1 MQLLEAFIT
10 IDSLSLIYIINYCRR
25 KKKMKEIRIHGR
37 GGQGSVTAAELL
49 AVAAFEDGKYS
60 QAFPAFGVE
69 RRGAPV
75 TAFVRLDDKPIRL
88 RSQIYEPDYVIVQDA
103 TLVDVVD
110 VARGTKPEGFILI
123 NTEKSPEHFKMETK
137 ASIKTLDATKLA
149 MDFIGKPIVNTT
161 LIGAFAGV
169 SGLIRPESIKNA
181 VMERFPGKV
190 GEKNAAAIQAA
201 YDMMEAQR

>member
-1 MQLLEAFIT
+1 
-10 IDSLSLIYIINYCRR
+10 
-25 KKKMKEIRIHGR
+25 MKEIRIHGR

-88 RSQIYEPDYVIVQDA
+88 RSQIYEPDYVIVQDV
-103 TLVDVVD
+103 TLVDVVN
-110 VARGTKPEGFILI
+110 VAAGTKPDGFILI
-123 NTEKSPEHFKMETK
+123 NTEKNPESFTLDTK
-137 ASIKTLDATKLA
+137 APIKTLDATKLA
-149 MDFIGKPIVNTT
+149 MEIIGKPIVNTI
-161 LIGAFAGV
+161 LVGAFAGV
-169 SGLIRPESIKNA
+169 SGLIKPESIKNA

-201 YDMMEAQR
+201 YDLMEEQR

>member
-1 MQLLEAFIT
+1 
-10 IDSLSLIYIINYCRR
+10 
-25 KKKMKEIRIHGR
+25 MKEIRIHGR

-75 TAFVRLDDKPIRL
+75 MAFVRLNDKPIRL

-103 TLVDVVD
+103 TLVDVVN
-110 VARGTKPEGFILI
+110 VAAGAKPDGIILI
-123 NTEKSPEHFKMETK
+123 NTEKSPESFNLNTK
-137 ASIKTLDATKLA
+137 ASVKALDATKLA
-149 MDFIGKPIVNTT
+149 MDIIGKPIVNTT
-161 LIGAFAGV
+161 LVGAFAGV

-190 GEKNAAAIQAA
+190 GEKNAKAIQAA
-201 YDMMEAQR
+201 YDLMEAQR

>member
-1 MQLLEAFIT
+1 
-10 IDSLSLIYIINYCRR
+10 
-25 KKKMKEIRIHGR
+25 MKEIRIHGR

-123 NTEKSPEHFKMETK
+123 NTEKSPEHFKLVTK

-190 GEKNAAAIQAA
+190 GEKNAAAIQVA

>member
-1 MQLLEAFIT
+1 
-10 IDSLSLIYIINYCRR
+10 
-25 KKKMKEIRIHGR
+25 MKEIRIHGR

-49 AVAAFEDGKYS
+49 AVAAFDDGKYS

-75 TAFVRLDDKPIRL
+75 MAFVRLDDKPIRL
-88 RSQIYEPDYVIVQDA
+88 RSQVYEPDYVIVQDV
-103 TLVDVVD
+103 TLVDVVN
-110 VARGTKPEGFILI
+110 VAAGAKPDGIILI
-123 NTEKSPEHFKMETK
+123 NTEKSPSSFNLDAK

-149 MDFIGKPIVNTT
+149 MDIIGKPIVNTT
-161 LIGAFAGV
+161 LVGAFAGI

-190 GEKNAAAIQAA
+190 GEKNAQAIQAA
-201 YDMMEAQR
+201 YEMMEAQR

>member
-1 MQLLEAFIT
+1 
-10 IDSLSLIYIINYCRR
+10 
-25 KKKMKEIRIHGR
+25 MKEIRIHGR

-49 AVAAFEDGKYS
+49 AVAAFDDGKYS

-75 TAFVRLDDKPIRL
+75 MAFVRLDNKPIRL
-88 RSQIYEPDYVIVQDA
+88 RRGAKPDGI
-103 TLVDVVD
+103 
-110 VARGTKPEGFILI
+110 ILI
-123 NTEKSPEHFKMETK
+123 NTEKKPEDFKLETT

-181 VMERFPGKV
+181 VIERFPGKV
-190 GEKNAAAIQAA
+190 GERNAQAIQAA
-201 YDMMEAQR
+201 YDLMEEQR

>member
-1 MQLLEAFIT
+1 
-10 IDSLSLIYIINYCRR
+10 
-25 KKKMKEIRIHGR
+25 MKEVRIHGR

-49 AVAAFEDGKYS
+49 AVAAFDDGKYS

-75 TAFVRLDDKPIRL
+75 MAFVRLDDKPIRL

-110 VARGTKPEGFILI
+110 VAAGAKPDGIILI
-123 NTEKSPEHFKMETK
+123 NSERSPATFKLDTN

-149 MDFIGKPIVNTT
+149 MDIIGKPIVNTT
-161 LIGAFAGV
+161 LVGAFAGV
-169 SGLIRPESIKNA
+169 SGLINPESIKNA

-190 GEKNAAAIQAA
+190 GEMNAKAIQAA
-201 YDMMEAQR
+201 YDLMEEQR

>member
-1 MQLLEAFIT
+1 
-10 IDSLSLIYIINYCRR
+10 
-25 KKKMKEIRIHGR
+25 MKEIRIHGR

-75 TAFVRLDDKPIRL
+75 MAFVRLDDKPIRL

-103 TLVDVVD
+103 TLVDVVN
-110 VARGTKPEGFILI
+110 VAAGAKPDGIILI
-123 NTEKSPEHFKMETK
+123 NTEKSPESFNLNTK
-137 ASIKTLDATKLA
+137 ARIKALDATKLA
-149 MDFIGKPIVNTT
+149 MDIIGKPIVNTT
-161 LIGAFAGV
+161 LVGAFAGV
-169 SGLIRPESIKNA
+169 SGLIRPESIQNA

-190 GEKNAAAIQAA
+190 GEKNAKAIQAA
-201 YDMMEAQR
+201 YDLMEAQR

>member
-1 MQLLEAFIT
+1 
-10 IDSLSLIYIINYCRR
+10 
-25 KKKMKEIRIHGR
+25 MKEIRIHGR

-75 TAFVRLDDKPIRL
+75 MAFVRLDDKPIRL

-110 VARGTKPEGFILI
+110 VARGTKPEGFIII
-123 NTEKSPEHFKMETK
+123 NTEKSPEHFKMGTK
-137 ASIKTLDATKLA
+137 SSIKTLDATKLA

-169 SGLIRPESIKNA
+169 SGLIKPESIKNA
-181 VMERFPGKV
+181 VMERFPGKI
-190 GEKNAAAIQAA
+190 GEKNCAAIQAA

>member
-1 MQLLEAFIT
+1 LLI
-10 IDSLSLIYIINYCRR
+10 INIYILLSER
-25 KKKMKEIRIHGR
+25 KKMKEIRIHGR

-75 TAFVRLDDKPIRL
+75 MAFVRLDDKLIRL

-110 VARGTKPEGFILI
+110 VAKGAKPDGIILV
-123 NTEKSPEHFKMETK
+123 NTEKSPEELNLVTK
-137 ASIKTLDATKLA
+137 ASVKTLDATKLA

-169 SGLIRPESIKNA
+169 SGLIRPQSIKNA
-181 VMERFPGKV
+181 VMERFPGKI

-201 YDMMEAQR
+201 FDMMEAQR